1 MNQDTMGIS
10 PELLEKC
17 RELGQYFTIE
27 IKRDCQEGK
36 IEMKYV
42 PTKHCPYVDQ
52 ATLVE
57 EFSNQLA
64 WGHAS
69 AFDMKGTITDMENRQ
84 AS

>member
-27 IKRDCQEGK
+27 IKRDRQEGK
-36 IEMKYV
+36 LEVKYI
-42 PTKHCPYVDQ
+42 PTKPCPYVDQ

-57 EFSNQLA
+57 EFSNQVA
-64 WGHAS
+64 WGHAML
-69 AFDMKGTITDMENRQ
+69 FDMKGQIADRD
-84 AS
+84 

>member
-27 IKRDCQEGK
+27 IKRDRQKGK
-36 IEMKYV
+36 LEVKYI
-42 PTKHCPYVDQ
+42 PTKPCPYVDQ

-57 EFSNQLA
+57 EFSNQVA
-64 WGHAS
+64 WGHAML
-69 AFDMKGTITDMENRQ
+69 FDMKGQIADG
-84 AS
+84 

>member
-1 MNQDTMGIS
+1 MGIS

-27 IKRDCQEGK
+27 IKRDRQEGK

-42 PTKHCPYVDQ
+42 PTKPCPYVDR

-57 EFSNQLA
+57 EFSNQVA
-64 WGHAS
+64 WGHAMM
-69 AFDMKGTITDMENRQ
+69 FDMKGQIADRD
-84 AS
+84 